1 MRKLV
6 LATFVLVT
14 LIDAGCK
21 KPSPKIEAST
31 EAAPGVS
38 ASASTSAS
46 TSTSTAAS
54 APVSPIGSVSADPD
68 ALGKSTLMIEN
79 ASAAE
84 TTVYI
89 AFGADS
95 VVLPAAWPIC
105 VASAKLNCSF
115 TLFSKASQNMPLKG
129 KYLNATISFG
139 APVTCN
145 TTKAEVNLNNP
156 KWYDTSDVSLV
167 DGFSN
172 EIEIEIKGS
181 DDSKKLGPPVGK
193 TGNEKVFGLF
203 PLGCDI
209 CTARQSP
216 PCGMKPGKNGCK
228 SGTQYKPDV
237 PCQYQGPTMG
247 GGSAYKVVLLK

>member
-6 LATFVLVT
+6 IATFVLVT

-21 KPSPKIEAST
+21 KHTPKVEAST
-31 EAAPGVS
+31 EAAPS
-38 ASASTSAS
+38 ASVSTVAAPSISAFS
-46 TSTSTAAS
+46 
-54 APVSPIGSVSADPD
+54 GVSADPD

-84 TTVYI
+84 TTVYV

-95 VVLPAAWPIC
+95 VVLPTAWPIC

-145 TTKAEVNLNNP
+145 TTKAELNLNNP

-167 DGFSN
+167 DGYSN
-172 EIEIEIKGS
+172 EIEIDIKGS
-181 DDSKKLGPPVGK
+181 DGGKKLGPPVGK

-216 PCGMKPGKNGCK
+216 PCGMSPGKTGCK

-247 GGSAYKVVLLK
+247 GGSAYRVVLAK